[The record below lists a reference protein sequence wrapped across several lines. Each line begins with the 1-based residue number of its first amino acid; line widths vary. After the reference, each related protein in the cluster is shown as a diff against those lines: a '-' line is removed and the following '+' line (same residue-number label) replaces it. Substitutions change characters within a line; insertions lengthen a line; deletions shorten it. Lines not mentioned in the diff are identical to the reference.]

1 MKEAWCDAIGYY
13 SRMKCQGLQFWC
25 CTCSDCSWSKQHC
38 IAWHV
43 CAFGSIK
50 PVLEIAGS
58 RRHCVSSFL
67 KKTFVRK
74 ATWPW
79 SPQWATWFPTW
90 QVSIAMMGTRP
101 VWQMVTTDMALAL
114 WHPALRPSSL
124 MQWLHITLT
133 TSCHPFH
140 QRRCTKVTQLTWTNL
155 TSHCWQHGAQRWMW
169 ASTRRRARRRKESE
183 LWMRQSQCMSQISYD
198 TNSKWK
204 WVVEAAGKTAATPEH
219 EMAHE

>member
-1 MKEAWCDAIGYY
+1 MMWCNRWLGEDEMSDALVKKPPI
-13 SRMKCQGLQFWC
+13 QGILYLFRL
-25 CTCSDCSWSKQHC
+25 HC
-38 IAWHV
+38 MTTGMYILA
-43 CAFGSIK
+43 ILTE
-50 PVLEIAGS
+50 LEIADS

-67 KKTFVRK
+67 KNTFVRK

-90 QVSIAMMGTRP
+90 QVSIAMMGTRR
-101 VWQMVTTDMALAL
+101 VWQMVTTDMALAQ

-169 ASTRRRARRRKESE
+169 ASTRRRKARRRKASECESAQVQ
-183 LWMRQSQCMSQISYD
+183 WYKTYCWSQ
-198 TNSKWK
+198 
-204 WVVEAAGKTAATPEH
+204 
-219 EMAHE
+219 